1 VCPYLEQRDGEVDGI
16 HGVHDARAR
25 RRVPEGHDHLL
36 AEQRLM
42 GGREERD
49 GGAAVSAGGGGRDF
63 IFRRP

>member
-1 VCPYLEQRDGEVDGI
+1 MTDTTAQTLSDIDKK
-16 HGVHDARAR
+16 
-25 RRVPEGHDHLL
+25 L